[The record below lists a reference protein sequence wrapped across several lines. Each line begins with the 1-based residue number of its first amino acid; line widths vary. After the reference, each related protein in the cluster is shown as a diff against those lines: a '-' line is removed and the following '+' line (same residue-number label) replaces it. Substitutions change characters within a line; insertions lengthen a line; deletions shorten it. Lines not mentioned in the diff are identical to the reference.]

1 MIEYAWIYPSKD
13 GQFLVCCVKI
23 TTLSLKKENIAYR
36 SQIWI
41 IKKTR
46 IKKNMLNNGDCP

>member
-1 MIEYAWIYPSKD
+1 MNLPLKRWS
-13 GQFLVCCVKI
+13 VSS
-23 TTLSLKKENIAYR
+23 SLRENNNTYFKKKENMAYR

-46 IKKNMLNNGDCP
+46 VKNMLNNGDCP